1 MTMSE
6 FSNRISAQRSILK
19 LINGSGLYIEPLLG
33 LAEKAID
40 RWHRNNG
47 VDAHDLVVIML
58 KSMSGTLFFL
68 ANKSQEQVTNEYTLL
83 SEKVKEQ
90 LFELELEII
99 KRKA

>member
-1 MTMSE
+1 MSE

-19 LINGSGLYIEPLLG
+19 LINGSGLYMEPLLG

-40 RWHRNNG
+40 RWYRNNG
-47 VDAHDLVVIML
+47 IDAHDLIVIML

-68 ANKSQEQVTNEYTLL
+68 ANKSQEQVTDEYSLL

-99 KRKA
+99 ERRV

>member
-1 MTMSE
+1 MSE

-19 LINGSGLYIEPLLG
+19 LINGSGLYMEPLLG

-40 RWHRNNG
+40 RWYRNNG
-47 VDAHDLVVIML
+47 IDAHDLIVSML

-68 ANKSQEQVTNEYTLL
+68 ANKSQEQVTDEYSLL

-99 KRKA
+99 KRRV

>member
-1 MTMSE
+1 MSE

-19 LINGSGLYIEPLLG
+19 LINGSGLYTEPLLG

-40 RWHRNNG
+40 RWYRNNG
-47 VDAHDLVVIML
+47 VDAHDLIVIML

-68 ANKSQEQVTNEYTLL
+68 ANKSQEQVTNEYSLL

-99 KRKA
+99 KRRA